1 MTRVTDWIVRPGIG
15 VGVVELGM
23 SAADVERLAGS
34 PLRRS
39 ERGGFESLYFAAM
52 TVGLVCG
59 RVTMVVAEP
68 ASFARLK
75 SDHDLHIGMAYAEL
89 RDALTT
95 ELRYDEEE
103 GLWRSD
109 AHEGVL
115 FEIARPA
122 DPGEEPIDPPLVPE
136 LYDITR
142 PDAALLRRM
151 FVQ

>member
-1 MTRVTDWIVRPGIG
+1 MTGVPDWIVRPGIG
-15 VGVVELGM
+15 VGAIELGM
-23 SAADVERLAGS
+23 SAPDVERVAGP

-39 ERGGFESLYFAAM
+39 ERGGFESRYFAAM
-52 TVGLVCG
+52 TVGLLWD

-68 ASFARLK
+68 SSSARLE
-75 SDHDLHIGMAYAEL
+75 SDHDVRLGMAYAEL
-89 RDALTT
+89 RDALST
-95 ELRYDEEE
+95 ELCYDEEE

-115 FEIARPA
+115 FEIARSA

-142 PDAALLRRM
+142 PDTAVLRRM